1 MRPLTSRY
9 SRHVLVVLLFP
20 ILTGCYPSA
29 PVTAIGTP
37 PPFSCGNFTV
47 PYWQEFRFGVD
58 SPDEVI
64 ETAIRLWGINRE
76 QFTLSESSRDDVLH
90 VRWEDSEG
98 KRVYSAGFREGEFHK
113 VSVNFKSGR
122 KPTLSQVIDCL
133 GFPEYFAAYEARG
146 VEKDSFV
153 LALSYPEK
161 GFEIYHVSFGALPKS
176 TTDLPARLIDNL
188 SVVAPGPPEQM
199 VRDVYSY
206 GHLPSVHAWGLC
218 VLRPWPGSIGA
229 IEIESFLGADPRC
242 KQP

>member
-1 MRPLTSRY
+1 M
-9 SRHVLVVLLFP
+9 
-20 ILTGCYPSA
+20 
-29 PVTAIGTP
+29 TAIGTP
-37 PPFSCGNFTV
+37 PPFSCGNFTE

-64 ETAIRLWGINRE
+64 ETVIKLWNTDRE
-76 QFTLSESSRDDVLH
+76 QIFLDELSREETLL
-90 VRWEDSEG
+90 VRWEDSQGE
-98 KRVYSAGFREGEFHK
+98 RVYSARFREGEFHQVL
-113 VSVNFKSGR
+113 VSFKSGR
-122 KPTLSQVIDCL
+122 RPTLAQVIDCL

>member
-1 MRPLTSRY
+1 MKRLAGVH

-20 ILTGCYPSA
+20 IFTGCYPSA

-37 PPFSCGNFTV
+37 PPFSCGNFTE

-64 ETAIRLWGINRE
+64 ETVIRLWGINRE
-76 QFTLSESSRDDVLH
+76 QFMLSEAARYDVLH
-90 VRWEDSEG
+90 VRWEDSQGE
-98 KRVYSAGFREGEFHK
+98 RVYSARFRKGEFHQ
-113 VSVNFKSGR
+113 VLVRFQLGR

-133 GFPEYFAAYEARG
+133 RSPEYYAAYEALG

-153 LALSYPEK
+153 LALLYPEK
-161 GFEIYHVSFGALPKS
+161 GFEIFHISFGALPKS
-176 TTDLPARLIDNL
+176 TTDLPARLIDDL
-188 SVVAPGPPEQM
+188 FVVAPGPPEQM

-218 VLRPWPGSIGA
+218 VLRPWPGSIEA